1 MSSFLWV
8 AVITALF
15 QQEKGKQLEGRTPK
29 KERKE
34 IGKKKK
40 RRFFMFRELFS
51 VVSIQHLSL
60 QAKVPGRAC
69 GTAPLPKYS
78 EQVHLPF

>member
-34 IGKKKK
+34 TGEKKKK
-40 RRFFMFRELFS
+40 KILY
-51 VVSIQHLSL
+51 V
-60 QAKVPGRAC
+60 
-69 GTAPLPKYS
+69 
-78 EQVHLPF
+78 